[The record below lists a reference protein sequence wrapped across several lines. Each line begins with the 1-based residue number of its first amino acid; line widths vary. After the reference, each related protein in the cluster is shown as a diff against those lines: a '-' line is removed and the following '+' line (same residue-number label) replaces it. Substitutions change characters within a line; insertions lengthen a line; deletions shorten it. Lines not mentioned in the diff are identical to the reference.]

1 MKKAYLKPTTE
12 SVVLNLSEAITKWGD
27 GANPSNTGTYT
38 EGKEND
44 TSWDYVEEEDELDSK
59 FAWSVWGDDEDEE
72 EDY

>member
-12 SVVLNLSEAITKWGD
+12 SVVLNPGESVAWG
-27 GANPSNTGTYT
+27 GNNASQGNYT
-38 EGKEND
+38 DGKEND
-44 TSWDYVEEEDELDSK
+44 TSWDYIEEEDELDSK